1 MNRLIASLALLIAA
15 SLCGCGAF
23 PPAAGTCS
31 VTLTGALTGTF
42 PCTIN
47 ISSDGMKAAL
57 TVSGASL
64 GVAGSV
70 SGAVELPLDIHAQD
84 YSTSDGFTGF
94 VATSGSAV
102 WNQSLHHTDLPNFP
116 DKGSF
121 LLHVSSTGDANH
133 QHAKGTLHIEMPADA
148 KTGASGSVTAEVTF
162 SDSNGFS
169 GTGSGGGSGGGGGG
183 GSGGGTGGGSGSTC
197 TVTVSGG
204 LPSSTQSCTITGATS
219 QGQTNIQ
226 LFNGSMSVV
235 TALQYP
241 GDPMTGM
248 YSNTA
253 PGTATNVSA
262 SVSSDNKIW
271 IGGYSTSSNTGTFSV
286 NITSVGTVDPV
297 TLLRSGIHG
306 TWNATIPAPSA
317 GTSDVSLSA
326 TF

>member
-1 MNRLIASLALLIAA
+1 MTAPLALLIAA
-15 SLCGCGAF
+15 FLAGCGGLST
-23 PPAAGTCS
+23 AGTCS

-42 PCTIN
+42 PCTVD

-57 TVSGASL
+57 SVSGANL
-64 GVAGSV
+64 GTAGSV
-70 SGAVELPLDIHAQD
+70 SGGVELPLDIHAQD

-94 VATSGSAV
+94 VATTGTAV

-121 LLHVSSTGDANH
+121 LLHLSSTGDAKH

-148 KTGASGSVTAEVTF
+148 KTGASGTVTAEVTF
-162 SDSNGFS
+162 SDSSGS
-169 GTGSGGGSGGGGGG
+169 TGTGSGGGSGGGNGGG
-183 GSGGGTGGGSGSTC
+183 GGGGAGGGGGGGSTC
-197 TVTVSGG
+197 TVTISGG
-204 LPSSTQSCTITGATS
+204 VPSSTQSCTITGATS

-226 LFNGSMSVV
+226 LFNAGMSIT

-241 GDPMTGM
+241 GDPVTGT

-262 SVSSDNKIW
+262 SVTADNKFW
-271 IGGYSTSSNTGTFSV
+271 IGGFSSGSNTGTFSV
-286 NITSVGTVDPV
+286 NITSVGTADPV
-297 TLLRSGIHG
+297 TYLRSGIHG
-306 TWNATIPAPSA
+306 TWNATVPAPSA
-317 GTSDVSLSA
+317 GTADVNLSA